1 MPREIIGINFGFLG
15 LPAAA
20 DYFDMRHCFKNMIL
34 VQRYQERAATSVTS
48 VPTAGTLSLTNVKA
62 EQADQDPFF
71 MSQTKTITE
80 TRSEHQ
86 DTDTVAGSSTIFP
99 R

>member
-1 MPREIIGINFGFLG
+1 MS
-15 LPAAA
+15 
-20 DYFDMRHCFKNMIL
+20 
-34 VQRYQERAATSVTS
+34 SVKLT
-48 VPTAGTLSLTNVKA
+48 PTAGTLSLTNVKA

-80 TRSEHQ
+80 TKPEHQ
-86 DTDTVAGSSTIFP
+86 DQDAVAGSSTIFP

>member
-1 MPREIIGINFGFLG
+1 
-15 LPAAA
+15 
-20 DYFDMRHCFKNMIL
+20 MIL

-48 VPTAGTLSLTNVKA
+48 VPNAGTLSLTNVKA

-80 TRSEHQ
+80 TRREHQ
-86 DTDTVAGSSTIFP
+86 DTDAVAGTSTIFP

>member
-1 MPREIIGINFGFLG
+1 
-15 LPAAA
+15 
-20 DYFDMRHCFKNMIL
+20 MIL
-34 VQRYQERAATSVTS
+34 VQRYQEPPASSVKLT
-48 VPTAGTLSLTNVKA
+48 PTAGTLSLTNVKA

-80 TRSEHQ
+80 TKPEHQ
-86 DTDTVAGSSTIFP
+86 DQDAVAGSSTIFP